1 MMIRTVQKSASQDR
15 TQLRRR
21 GLRMWFMLVATA
33 MVVGAIYGATVTEIL
48 DLPSPHQGAV
58 RGAFTGLVIGGLIG
72 WFEIFLVN
80 GARMPLRQLPFLQL
94 LLVKEIAYVSF
105 ILGGDW
111 LGGTLFAMEGAPG
124 FGLNTV
130 TVVTFIFSLVFALIV
145 NFVMEVSMLLGPGV
159 LQNFLRGYYHRPR
172 RENRLLVFFDMRGS
186 TEIAEKIGDL
196 AFHKLLN
203 RFFND
208 LAEPV
213 LAWRG
218 SIHKYVGDEMI
229 VTWPLDDRRRRPEC
243 AYKAVMAA
251 RERLARLGESYLR
264 EFGVAP
270 DFRAVLHAG
279 PVVAGEM
286 GIVKREIGL
295 LGDTMNTTAKIETA
309 TKKLNHG
316 VIASDEALAAAPL
329 PEDLHAN
336 PLGSFPL
343 PGKSAPVSLHSI
355 TPA

>member
-1 MMIRTVQKSASQDR
+1 
-15 TQLRRR
+15 
-21 GLRMWFMLVATA
+21 MWLILVAA
-33 MVVGAIYGATVTEIL
+33 AIVGGALYGAGIAFIL
-48 DLPSPHQGAV
+48 DLREPEIGAL
-58 RGAFTGLVIGGLIG
+58 RGAFTGMVIGGLVG
-72 WFEIFLVN
+72 WFEIFIIN
-80 GARMPLRQLPFLQL
+80 GQRLQLRNLPFLQL
-94 LLVKEIAYVSF
+94 LLVKEATYVSF

-111 LGGTLFAMEGAPG
+111 LGGTVFALDGAPG
-124 FGLNTV
+124 FGFNTV
-130 TVVTFIFSLVFALIV
+130 TIITFIFSLVFALIV

-186 TEIAEKIGDL
+186 TTIAEKIGDI
-196 AFHKLLN
+196 AFHNLLN

-208 LAEPV
+208 LTEPV

-218 SIHKYVGDEMI
+218 TIHKYVGDEMI
-229 VTWPLDDRRRRPEC
+229 VTWPLDDHRHKPDG

-270 DFRAVLHAG
+270 DFRAILHAG

-295 LGDTMNTTAKIETA
+295 LGDTMNTTAKIETS
-309 TKKLNHG
+309 TKKLDHP
-316 VIASDEALAAAPL
+316 VIASEEALAAAAL
-329 PEDLHAN
+329 PSDMRAN
-336 PLGSFPL
+336 TLGSFLL
-343 PGKSAPVSLHSI
+343 PGKSTPVSLHSI
-355 TPA
+355 CLA